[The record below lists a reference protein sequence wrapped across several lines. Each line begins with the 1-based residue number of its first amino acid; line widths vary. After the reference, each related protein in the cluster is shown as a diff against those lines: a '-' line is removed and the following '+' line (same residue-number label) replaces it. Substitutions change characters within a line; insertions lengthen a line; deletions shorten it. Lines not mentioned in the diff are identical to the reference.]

1 VVEIPLCWPYFE
13 DVKTGP
19 QEVPMSTENEKIVIL
34 TPAPRS
40 VYSYSWSRMKRHFL
54 DLFLI
59 TIIVAAVLI
68 PVGMIQSLDGHETPG
83 GVLLRIFSFG
93 YWFLLFS
100 PIDFGAA
107 WVFLK
112 AMRNGEL
119 DVKDTFS
126 TFDNYLNVV
135 LANLLV
141 SAIIGIGLGLLVVP
155 GVILACRLAFV
166 RYLVMDK
173 KMEPVEA
180 VQESWR
186 MTRGHSNSI
195 FFSGLLALAI
205 LIAGLLCFGVGV
217 IPAYMWVRS
226 AFASMYFAV
235 SELEKSRIPASEG
248 VTVQAV

>member
-1 VVEIPLCWPYFE
+1 
-13 DVKTGP
+13 
-19 QEVPMSTENEKIVIL
+19 MNTENKKIVVL
-34 TPAPRS
+34 TPAAGS
-40 VYSYSWSRMKRHFL
+40 VYSFSWSRMKKYFL

-59 TIIVAAVLI
+59 TIIVAAVYI
-68 PVGMIQSLDGHETPG
+68 PFAMIQSLDGHETPG

-93 YWFLLFS
+93 YWFLLLA

-112 AMRNGEL
+112 AMRNGEF

-141 SAIIGIGLGLLVVP
+141 SAIIGIGFILLVVP

-166 RYLVMDK
+166 RFLVMDK

-180 VQESWR
+180 VEESWR
-186 MTRGHSNSI
+186 MTRGHANSI
-195 FFSGLLALAI
+195 FFIGLLALGIISAGAI
-205 LIAGLLCFGVGV
+205 CFGVGI
-217 IPAYMWVRS
+217 IPAYMWVRC

-235 SELEKSRIPASEG
+235 SELEKSKAPAPEAA
-248 VTVQAV
+248 AV

>member
-1 VVEIPLCWPYFE
+1 
-13 DVKTGP
+13 
-19 QEVPMSTENEKIVIL
+19 MNTENKKIVVL
-34 TPAPRS
+34 TPAAES
-40 VYSYSWSRMKRHFL
+40 VYSFSWSRMKKYFL

-59 TIIVAAVLI
+59 TIIVAAVYI
-68 PVGMIQSLDGHETPG
+68 PFAMIQSLDGHETPG

-93 YWFLLFS
+93 YWFLLLA

-112 AMRNGEL
+112 AMRNGEF

-141 SAIIGIGLGLLVVP
+141 SAIIGIGFILLVVP

-166 RYLVMDK
+166 RFLVMDK

-180 VQESWR
+180 VEESWR
-186 MTRGHSNSI
+186 MTRGHANSI
-195 FFSGLLALAI
+195 FFIGLLALGIISAGAI
-205 LIAGLLCFGVGV
+205 CFGVGI
-217 IPAYMWVRS
+217 IPAYMWVRC

-235 SELEKSRIPASEG
+235 SELEKSKAPAPEAA
-248 VTVQAV
+248 AV

>member
-1 VVEIPLCWPYFE
+1 
-13 DVKTGP
+13 
-19 QEVPMSTENEKIVIL
+19 MNTENKKIVVL
-34 TPAPRS
+34 TPAAES
-40 VYSYSWSRMKRHFL
+40 VYSFSWSRMKKYFL

-59 TIIVAAVLI
+59 TIIVAAVYI
-68 PVGMIQSLDGHETPG
+68 PFAMIQSLDGHETPG

-93 YWFLLFS
+93 YWFLLLA

-112 AMRNGEL
+112 AMRNGEF

-141 SAIIGIGLGLLVVP
+141 SAIIGIGFILLVVP

-180 VQESWR
+180 VEESWR
-186 MTRGHSNSI
+186 MTRGHANSI
-195 FFSGLLALAI
+195 FFMGLLAFGI
-205 LIAGLLCFGVGV
+205 VIAGAICFGVGI
-217 IPAYMWVRS
+217 IPAYMWVRC

-235 SELEKSRIPASEG
+235 SELEKSKAPAPEAA
-248 VTVQAV
+248 AV

>member
-1 VVEIPLCWPYFE
+1 
-13 DVKTGP
+13 
-19 QEVPMSTENEKIVIL
+19 MNTENEKIVVL
-34 TPAPRS
+34 TPTAES
-40 VYSYSWSRMKRHFL
+40 VYRFSWNRTKKHFL

-59 TIIVAAVLI
+59 TIIVTAVFI
-68 PVGMIQSLDGHETPG
+68 PFAMINSLDGHETPG

-93 YWFLLFS
+93 YWFLLLS

-112 AMRNGEL
+112 AMRNGEF

-141 SAIIGIGLGLLVVP
+141 SAIIGIGLVFLIVP

-166 RYLVMDK
+166 RYLVMDR

-180 VQESWR
+180 VEESWR
-186 MTRGHSNSI
+186 MTRGHADSI
-195 FFSGLLALAI
+195 FYMGLLALGM
-205 LIAGLLCFGVGV
+205 LIAGLICFGVGV
-217 IPAYMWVRS
+217 IPAYMWIRS

-235 SELEKSRIPASEG
+235 SELEKPQTPASEAAP
-248 VTVQAV
+248 AVL

>member
-1 VVEIPLCWPYFE
+1 VVEIPLFRPYSGDAAAE
-13 DVKTGP
+13 P
-19 QEVPMSTENEKIVIL
+19 QEVPMSTEKEKIVIL
-34 TPAPRS
+34 TPMTGS
-40 VYSYSWSRMKRHFL
+40 VYSYSWSRMKKHFL

-59 TIIVAAVLI
+59 TIIVAAVFI
-68 PVGMIQSLDGHETPG
+68 PFAMIQSLDGHETPG

-112 AMRNGEL
+112 AMRNGEF

-141 SAIIGIGLGLLVVP
+141 SAIIGIGLVLLVVP

-173 KMEPVEA
+173 KLEPVEA
-180 VQESWR
+180 VEASWR
-186 MTRGHSNSI
+186 MTRGHANSI
-195 FFSGLLALAI
+195 FLMGLLALGI
-205 LIAGLLCFGVGV
+205 IGAGFICFGVGA

-235 SELEKSRIPASEG
+235 SELDKSRAAAVIGEG
-248 VTVQAV
+248 

>member
-1 VVEIPLCWPYFE
+1 
-13 DVKTGP
+13 
-19 QEVPMSTENEKIVIL
+19 MSTENEKIVIL
-34 TPAPRS
+34 TPTSRS
-40 VYSYSWSRMKRHFL
+40 VYSYSWSRMKKHFL

-59 TIIVAAVLI
+59 TIIVAAVYI
-68 PVGMIQSLDGHETPG
+68 PFAMIQSLDGHETPG

-93 YWFLLFS
+93 YWFLLLA

-112 AMRNGEL
+112 AMRNGEF

-141 SAIIGIGLGLLVVP
+141 SAIIGIGFILLVVP

-180 VQESWR
+180 VEESWR
-186 MTRGHSNSI
+186 MTRGHANSI
-195 FFSGLLALAI
+195 FFMGLLAFGI
-205 LIAGLLCFGVGV
+205 VIAGAICFGVGI
-217 IPAYMWVRS
+217 IPAYMWVRC

-235 SELEKSRIPASEG
+235 SELEKSKAPAPEAA
-248 VTVQAV
+248 AV

>member
-1 VVEIPLCWPYFE
+1 VVEIPLFQPYSE
-13 DVKTGP
+13 AVASEP
-19 QEVPMSTENEKIVIL
+19 QEVPMSTENAKTVIL
-34 TPAPRS
+34 RPATGS
-40 VYSYSWSRMKRHFL
+40 VYSFSWRRMKRYFL

-59 TIIVAAVLI
+59 TIIVAAVFI
-68 PVGMIQSLDGHETPG
+68 PFAMIQSLDGHETPG

-93 YWFLLFS
+93 YWFLLLA

-112 AMRNGEL
+112 AIRNGDF
-119 DVKDTFS
+119 DVKDTFL

-141 SAIIGIGLGLLVVP
+141 TAIIGIGFVLLVVP

-173 KMEPVEA
+173 KLEPVEA
-180 VQESWR
+180 VRESWR
-186 MTRGHSNSI
+186 MTRGHANSI
-195 FFSGLLALAI
+195 FFLGLLALAI
-205 LIAGLLCFGVGV
+205 LSAGLICFVVGV

-235 SELEKSRIPASEG
+235 SELEKPGTSATEAAA
-248 VTVQAV
+248 VQEA

>member
-1 VVEIPLCWPYFE
+1 VDTDP
-13 DVKTGP
+13 K
-19 QEVPMSTENEKIVIL
+19 EVPMSTEKEKIVIL
-34 TPAPRS
+34 TPATGS
-40 VYSYSWSRMKRHFL
+40 VYGFSWSWMKKYFL

-59 TIIVAAVLI
+59 TIIVGAVYI
-68 PVGMIQSLDGHETPG
+68 PFAMILSLDGHETPG

-93 YWFLLFS
+93 YWFLLLA
-100 PIDFGAA
+100 PINFGAA

-112 AMRNGEL
+112 AMRNGEF

-126 TFDNYLNVV
+126 TFDNYPNVV

-141 SAIIGIGLGLLVVP
+141 SAIMGIGIILLVVP

-166 RYLVMDK
+166 RYLVMDR

-180 VQESWR
+180 VEESWR
-186 MTRGHSNSI
+186 MTRGHANSI
-195 FFSGLLALAI
+195 FFMGLLALAVI
-205 LIAGLLCFGVGV
+205 IAGLICFGVGV

-235 SELEKSRIPASEG
+235 SELEKSKAPDPVA
-248 VTVQAV
+248 VQEV

>member
-1 VVEIPLCWPYFE
+1 VDTDP
-13 DVKTGP
+13 K
-19 QEVPMSTENEKIVIL
+19 EVPMSTEKEKIVIL
-34 TPAPRS
+34 TPATGS
-40 VYSYSWSRMKRHFL
+40 VYGFSWSRMKKYFL

-59 TIIVAAVLI
+59 TIIVGAVYI
-68 PVGMIQSLDGHETPG
+68 PFAMILSLDGHETPG

-93 YWFLLFS
+93 YWFLLLA
-100 PIDFGAA
+100 PINFGAA

-112 AMRNGEL
+112 AMRNGEF

-126 TFDNYLNVV
+126 TFDNYPNVV

-141 SAIIGIGLGLLVVP
+141 SAIMGIGIILLVVP

-166 RYLVMDK
+166 RYLVMDR

-180 VQESWR
+180 VEESWR
-186 MTRGHSNSI
+186 MTRGHANSI
-195 FFSGLLALAI
+195 FFMGLLALAVI
-205 LIAGLLCFGVGV
+205 IAGLICFGVGV

-235 SELEKSRIPASEG
+235 SELEKSKAPDPVA
-248 VTVQAV
+248 VQEV

>member
-1 VVEIPLCWPYFE
+1 MN
-13 DVKTGP
+13 K
-19 QEVPMSTENEKIVIL
+19 ENEKIVIL
-34 TPAPRS
+34 TPTVGS
-40 VYSYSWSRMKRHFL
+40 VYSFSWNRMRKYFL

-59 TIIVAAVLI
+59 TIIVAAVYI
-68 PVGMIQSLDGHETPG
+68 PFAMISSLDGHETPG

-93 YWFLLFS
+93 YWFLLLA
-100 PIDFGAA
+100 PIDVGTA

-112 AMRNGEL
+112 AMRSGEF

-141 SAIIGIGLGLLVVP
+141 SAIIVIGFMLLVVP
-155 GVILACRLAFV
+155 GVIFACRLAFV

-180 VQESWR
+180 VEESWR
-186 MTRGHSNSI
+186 MTRGHANSI
-195 FFSGLLALAI
+195 FFMGSMALGI
-205 LIAGLLCFGVGV
+205 IIAGCICFGVGV

-235 SELEKSRIPASEG
+235 SELEKSRTQAPGAAASQE
-248 VTVQAV
+248 T

>member
-1 VVEIPLCWPYFE
+1 
-13 DVKTGP
+13 
-19 QEVPMSTENEKIVIL
+19 MSTKNEKTVIL
-34 TPAPRS
+34 TPTAES
-40 VYSYSWSRMKRHFL
+40 VYSFSWNRMKKYFL

-59 TIIVAAVLI
+59 AIIVAAVYI
-68 PVGMIQSLDGHETPG
+68 PFAMINSLDGHETPG

-93 YWFLLFS
+93 YWFLLLG

-112 AMRNGEL
+112 AMRTGEF

-141 SAIIGIGLGLLVVP
+141 SAIIGIGFMLLVVP
-155 GVILACRLAFV
+155 GVIFACRLAFV

-180 VQESWR
+180 VEESWR
-186 MTRGHSNSI
+186 MTRGHANSI
-195 FFSGLLALAI
+195 FFMGLLALGI
-205 LIAGLLCFGVGV
+205 IIAGAICFGVGV
-217 IPAYMWVRS
+217 IPAYMWIRC

-235 SELEKSRIPASEG
+235 SELEKSRTPVSDAAP
-248 VTVQAV
+248 VQEV

>member
-1 VVEIPLCWPYFE
+1 
-13 DVKTGP
+13 
-19 QEVPMSTENEKIVIL
+19 MSTEKEKIVIL
-34 TPAPRS
+34 TPATGS
-40 VYSYSWSRMKRHFL
+40 VYGFSWSWMKKYFL

-59 TIIVAAVLI
+59 TIIVGAVYI
-68 PVGMIQSLDGHETPG
+68 PFAMILSLDGHETPG

-93 YWFLLFS
+93 YWFLLLA
-100 PIDFGAA
+100 PINFGAA

-112 AMRNGEL
+112 AMRNGEF

-141 SAIIGIGLGLLVVP
+141 SAIIGIGLALLVVP

-173 KMEPVEA
+173 KLEPVQA
-180 VQESWR
+180 VEESWR
-186 MTRGHSNSI
+186 MTRGHANSI
-195 FFSGLLALAI
+195 FFMGLVALAI
-205 LIAGLLCFGVGV
+205 IIAGLICFGVGV
-217 IPAYMWVRS
+217 IPAYMWVRC

-235 SELEKSRIPASEG
+235 SELEKSRAPAPEAAA
-248 VTVQAV
+248 VQSA

>member
-1 VVEIPLCWPYFE
+1 
-13 DVKTGP
+13 
-19 QEVPMSTENEKIVIL
+19 MSIENEKIVIL
-34 TPAPRS
+34 TPATGS
-40 VYSYSWSRMKRHFL
+40 VYSYGWSRMKKHFL

-83 GVLLRIFSFG
+83 GVLLRIFSFA

-141 SAIIGIGLGLLVVP
+141 SAIIGIGFMLLVVP
-155 GVILACRLAFV
+155 GIILACRLAFV
-166 RYLVMDK
+166 RYLVIDK
-173 KMEPVEA
+173 KLEPVEA
-180 VQESWR
+180 VEESWR
-186 MTRGHSNSI
+186 MTRGHANSI
-195 FFSGLLALAI
+195 FLMGLLALGI
-205 LIAGLLCFGVGV
+205 IIAGSICFGVGV

-235 SELEKSRIPASEG
+235 SELEKSRSAAAIGEG
-248 VTVQAV
+248 